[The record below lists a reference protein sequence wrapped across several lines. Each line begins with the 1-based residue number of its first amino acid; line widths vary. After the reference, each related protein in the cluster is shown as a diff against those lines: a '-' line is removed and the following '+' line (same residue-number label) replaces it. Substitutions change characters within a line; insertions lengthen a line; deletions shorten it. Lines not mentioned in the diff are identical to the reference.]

1 MNRVFRG
8 LPLLLATLVG
18 IAVTDSQAGLAED
31 QIEVVPVESLTF
43 PGTLYVPP
51 FMPPVQDGSPATIF
65 GLLRLP
71 EGNGH
76 VPAVVITLPA

>member
-31 QIEVVPVESLTF
+31 QIEVVPVESLTSSGR
-43 PGTLYVPP
+43 PLCPALYASRSGRVASN
-51 FMPPVQDGSPATIF
+51 VF